1 MKKFLILGILFILP
15 ITVYIFFASG
25 VNNFGKLPV
34 LTPHV
39 SELAPFTDLEG
50 NSLQLKDHI
59 TVLGFF
65 GNEPLS
71 NKANAFNLTHKI
83 YKKNYQFSDFQ
94 LVILLP
100 KGSEKDA
107 AELKGKINEITDATK
122 WRFAFGSSEDI
133 QTVFQSLQTNL
144 VLDADLATPYVF
156 IVDKD
161 ASLRGRDQDEDV
173 GVLYGFDARSV
184 AEINNKMSDDIKVI
198 LAEYRLELKKYK
210 SDREI

>member
-25 VNNFGKLPV
+25 VNNFGKLPI
-34 LTPHV
+34 LTENV
-39 SELAPFTDLEG
+39 SELTSFTDLDG
-50 NSLQLKDHI
+50 NPLQLNGHI

-71 NKANAFNLTHKI
+71 KKANAFNLTHKI
-83 YKKNYQFSDFQ
+83 YKKNYQFTDFQ

-107 AELKGKINEITDATK
+107 AELKRKINEITDAAK

-133 QTVFQSLQTNL
+133 NKVFNSLKTNL
-144 VLDADLATPYVF
+144 DLDANLATPYVF
-156 IVDKD
+156 IIDKE

-184 AEINNKMSDDIKVI
+184 AVINNKMSDDIKVI